1 MVPKKETA
9 TQNNKSPIPAKEIEE
24 GIKTVE
30 HTTED
35 ILTQATKAVGTV
47 MDLSKQ
53 ASKLAASMGLG
64 GSKDAVSASTEL
76 TKEVESATNTL
87 MTTSVDML
95 HAGSDAV
102 KTTARIGVN
111 ALNTSI
117 TLGKDL
123 VKVVTGVAALTGEV
137 IQATGEIFEVSGKMI
152 KTLGSLIGSSLKI
165 FK

>member
-9 TQNNKSPIPAKEIEE
+9 TQNKKSPIPTKEIEE

-30 HTTED
+30 ETTED
-35 ILTQATKAVGTV
+35 VLTQATKAVGTV

-64 GSKDAVSASTEL
+64 GSSDAISASSEL
-76 TKEVESATNTL
+76 TKDMESATNTL

-111 ALNTSI
+111 AMNTSI

-123 VKVVTGVAALTGEV
+123 VKVVTGVAMLTGEV
-137 IQATGEIFEVSGKMI
+137 IEATGEIFEVGGKII
-152 KTLGSLIGSSLKI
+152 KTLGKLIGSSLKPL
-165 FK
+165 K